1 MRSVSRCTVCFRRG
15 RKSRIEACKS
25 GHGRK
30 AQGACRALPLT
41 GCGPIFIDGQ
51 GILAYAALADAIL
64 LAAMNANVSAGPR
77 VPPEPG

>member
-1 MRSVSRCTVCFRRG
+1 MRAVGRRSVCLHGGRGSRA
-15 RKSRIEACKS
+15 RKGE
-25 GHGRK
+25 HGRT
-30 AQGACRALPLT
+30 AEGIFHEPPRA

-51 GILAYAALADAIL
+51 GILAYAANAVAIL